1 MQSSYAIVADEFS
14 AVNDLIAKQLTS
26 DVGLVENISQYLV
39 TGGGKRIRPLI
50 TLLAAGALDQAN
62 NLKQI
67 QLATAVEFLHTAT
80 LLHDDVVDMST
91 LRRGQPTANANWG
104 NASSVLVGDFVYSK
118 AFQLMVGIGSLQ
130 VMQILSDTT
139 TKIAEGEVQQLM
151 AIGDLS
157 LSQDDYFNVIRNK
170 TAQLFEGACQA
181 SAVTAGASQSDI
193 DNLGK
198 YGLHLGLA
206 FQLVDDY
213 LDYSGNSADLGKNV
227 GDDLAEGKLTLPLIE
242 ALRITGSSTNNNND
256 DNEQA
261 KKQHALLVKAISE
274 KDLSHIE
281 SIISITQDCG
291 ALDITLS
298 RAKEQIELA
307 KAALSSIPQSA
318 HKDELIKITDFV
330 ISRTV

>member
-50 TLLAAGALDQAN
+50 TLLCAGALNQTN

-80 LLHDDVVDMST
+80 LLHDDVVDMSS

-130 VMQILSDTT
+130 VMEILSDTT

-151 AIGDLS
+151 AIGDLT
-157 LSQDDYFNVIRNK
+157 LNEADYFNVIRNK

-181 SAVTAGASQSDI
+181 SAVTAGANQADI
-193 DNLGK
+193 ESLGQ

-242 ALRITGSSTNNNND
+242 ALRITGSSTNTNND
-256 DNEQA
+256 EQA

-298 RAKEQIELA
+298 HAKEQTELA
-307 KAALSSIPQSA
+307 KVALSSIPQSA

>member
-1 MQSSYAIVADEFS
+1 MQSSYDIVADEFS

-50 TLLAAGALDQAN
+50 TLLAAGALNQAN

-151 AIGDLS
+151 AIGDLT

-193 DNLGK
+193 DSLGK

-242 ALRITGSSTNNNND
+242 ALRITASD
-256 DNEQA
+256 DSDS
-261 KKQHALLVKAISE
+261 KQ
-274 KDLSHIE
+274 
-281 SIISITQDCG
+281 
-291 ALDITLS
+291 
-298 RAKEQIELA
+298 RAA
-307 KAALSSIPQSA
+307 C
-318 HKDELIKITDFV
+318 DFRK
-330 ISRTV
+330 SD

>member
-50 TLLAAGALDQAN
+50 TLLCAGALNQTN

-80 LLHDDVVDMST
+80 LLHDDVVDMSS

-130 VMQILSDTT
+130 VMEILSDTT

-151 AIGDLS
+151 AIGDLT
-157 LSQDDYFNVIRNK
+157 LSEADYFNVIRNK

-181 SAVTAGASQSDI
+181 SAVTAGANQADI
-193 DNLGK
+193 ESLGQ

-242 ALRITGSSTNNNND
+242 ALRITGSSTNTNND
-256 DNEQA
+256 EQA

-298 RAKEQIELA
+298 HAKEQTELA
-307 KAALSSIPQSA
+307 KVALSSIPQSA

>member
-1 MQSSYAIVADEFS
+1 MQSSYAIVADEFT
-14 AVNDLIAKQLTS
+14 AVNDLIAQQLTS
-26 DVGLVENISQYLV
+26 DVGLVEDISQYLV

-50 TLLAAGALDQAN
+50 TLLSAGALNQAN
-62 NLKQI
+62 HLKQI

-130 VMQILSDTT
+130 VMQILSNTT

-157 LSQDDYFNVIRNK
+157 LSEKDYFNVIRNK

-181 SAVTAGASQSDI
+181 SAVTAGASQADI
-193 DNLGK
+193 DNLGQ

-213 LDYSGNSADLGKNV
+213 LDYSGNSKDLGKNV

-242 ALRITGSSTNNNND
+242 ALRITGSSRE
-256 DNEQA
+256 EQN
-261 KKQHALLVKAISE
+261 KNQHALLVKAISE
-274 KDLSHIE
+274 KDLTQID
-281 SIISITQDCG
+281 SIIDITQTCG
-291 ALDITLS
+291 ALDITLT
-298 RAKEQIELA
+298 RAKQQVELA
-307 KAALSSIPQSA
+307 KAALSTLSPSA
-318 HKDELIKITDFV
+318 YKDELINISDFV

>member
-1 MQSSYAIVADEFS
+1 MQSSYDIVADEFS

-50 TLLAAGALDQAN
+50 TLLAAGALNESN

-151 AIGDLS
+151 AIGDLT
-157 LSQDDYFNVIRNK
+157 LSQEDYFNVIRNK

-181 SAVTAGASQSDI
+181 SAVTAGASQTEINS
-193 DNLGK
+193 LGQ

-242 ALRITGSSTNNNND
+242 ALRITASD
-256 DNEQA
+256 DSDDSKA
-261 KKQHALLVKAISE
+261 SHATLEKAIRE
-274 KDLSHIE
+274 KDISQIE
-281 SIISITQDCG
+281 RVIDITQNCG
-291 ALDITLS
+291 ALEITLTHA
-298 RAKEQIELA
+298 REQTALA
-307 KAALSSIPQSA
+307 KAALDSIAPSA
-318 HKDELIKITDFV
+318 YKDELINISDFV

>member
-14 AVNDLIAKQLTS
+14 SVNDLITQQLTS
-26 DVGLVENISQYLV
+26 EVGLVANISQYLV
-39 TGGGKRIRPLI
+39 ASGGKRIRPLI
-50 TLLAAGALDQAN
+50 TLLAAGALNQAN
-62 NLKQI
+62 NQKQI

-118 AFQLMVGIGSLQ
+118 AFQLMVGIGSLE

-151 AIGDLS
+151 AIGDLT
-157 LSQDDYFNVIRNK
+157 LSEDDYFNVIRNK

-181 SAVTAGASQSDI
+181 SAVTAGASKAEI
-193 DNLGK
+193 DDLGR

-213 LDYSGNSADLGKNV
+213 LDYSGNSDDLGKNV

-242 ALRITGSSTNNNND
+242 ALRITASQTDTQNK
-256 DNEQA
+256 E
-261 KKQHALLVKAISE
+261 QHALLVKAISE
-274 KDLSHIE
+274 KELSQIE
-281 SIISITQDCG
+281 NVIRITQDCG
-291 ALDITLS
+291 ALEITLT
-298 RAKEQIELA
+298 RAKEQVELA
-307 KAALSSIPQSA
+307 KTALKTIPSSA
-318 HKDELIKITDFV
+318 YKDELIKITDFV

>member
-1 MQSSYAIVADEFS
+1 MQSSYDIVADEFS

-50 TLLAAGALDQAN
+50 TLLAAGALNEAN

-151 AIGDLS
+151 AIGDLT
-157 LSQDDYFNVIRNK
+157 LSQEDYFNVIRNK

-181 SAVTAGASQSDI
+181 SAVTAGASQSEM
-193 DNLGK
+193 NSLGQ

-242 ALRITGSSTNNNND
+242 ALRITASD
-256 DNEQA
+256 DSDDSKA
-261 KKQHALLVKAISE
+261 SHATLEKAIRE
-274 KDLSHIE
+274 KDISQIE
-281 SIISITQDCG
+281 RVIDITQNCG
-291 ALDITLS
+291 ALEITLTHA
-298 RAKEQIELA
+298 REQTALA
-307 KAALSSIPQSA
+307 KAALDSIAPSA
-318 HKDELIKITDFV
+318 YKDELINISDFV

>member
-1 MQSSYAIVADEFS
+1 MQSSYDIVADEFS

-50 TLLAAGALDQAN
+50 TLLAAGALNQAN

-181 SAVTAGASQSDI
+181 SAVTAGASQAEI
-193 DNLGK
+193 DSLGQ

-242 ALRITGSSTNNNND
+242 ALRITASDDSDSSK
-256 DNEQA
+256 E
-261 KKQHALLVKAISE
+261 QHATLEKAISE
-274 KDLSHIE
+274 KD
-281 SIISITQDCG
+281 ISQIDRVIDITQSCG
-291 ALDITLS
+291 ALEITLTHA
-298 RAKEQIELA
+298 REQTGLA
-307 KAALSSIPQSA
+307 KAALDSIAPSA
-318 HKDELIKITDFV
+318 YKDELIIISDFV

>member
-1 MQSSYAIVADEFS
+1 MQSSYDIVADEFS

-50 TLLAAGALDQAN
+50 TLLAAGALNQAN

-181 SAVTAGASQSDI
+181 SAVTAGASQAEI
-193 DNLGK
+193 DSLGQ

-242 ALRITGSSTNNNND
+242 ALRITASDDSNSSK
-256 DNEQA
+256 E
-261 KKQHALLVKAISE
+261 QHATLEKAISE
-274 KDLSHIE
+274 KDISQIE
-281 SIISITQDCG
+281 RVIDITQSCG
-291 ALDITLS
+291 ALEITLTHA
-298 RAKEQIELA
+298 REQTGLA
-307 KAALSSIPQSA
+307 KAALDSIAPSA
-318 HKDELIKITDFV
+318 YKDELIIISDFV

>member
-14 AVNDLIAKQLTS
+14 AVNDLIAQQLTS

-50 TLLAAGALDQAN
+50 TLLCAGALNQAN

-118 AFQLMVGIGSLQ
+118 AFQLMVGIGSLK

-151 AIGDLS
+151 AIGDLT
-157 LSQDDYFNVIRNK
+157 LSEEDYFNVIRNK

-181 SAVTAGASQSDI
+181 SAVTAGASQADI
-193 DNLGK
+193 KSLGQ

-242 ALRITGSSTNNNND
+242 ALRITGSSND
-256 DNEQA
+256 EQT
-261 KKQHALLVKAISE
+261 KDQHALLVKAISE
-274 KDLSHIE
+274 KDVSQIE
-281 SIISITQDCG
+281 NIISITQDCG
-291 ALDITLS
+291 ALEITLS
-298 RAKEQIELA
+298 RAKEQTTLA
-307 KAALSSIPQSA
+307 KTALSAIQQSA

>member
-1 MQSSYAIVADEFS
+1 MQSSYDIVADEFS

-50 TLLAAGALDQAN
+50 TLLAAGALNQAN

-193 DNLGK
+193 DSLGK

-242 ALRITGSSTNNNND
+242 ALRITASD
-256 DNEQA
+256 DSDTSKE
-261 KKQHALLVKAISE
+261 QHAILEKAISE
-274 KDLSHIE
+274 KDISQIE
-281 SIISITQDCG
+281 SVVSITQSSG
-291 ALDITLS
+291 ALEITLTHA
-298 RAKEQIELA
+298 REQTELA
-307 KAALSSIPQSA
+307 KAALASISPSA
-318 HKDELIKITDFV
+318 YKDELITISDFV

>member
-1 MQSSYAIVADEFS
+1 MQSSYDIVADEFS

-50 TLLAAGALDQAN
+50 TLLAAGALNEAN

-151 AIGDLS
+151 AIGDLT
-157 LSQDDYFNVIRNK
+157 LSQEDYFNVIRNK

-181 SAVTAGASQSDI
+181 SAVTAGASQTEINS
-193 DNLGK
+193 LGQ

-242 ALRITGSSTNNNND
+242 ALRITASD
-256 DNEQA
+256 DSDDSKA
-261 KKQHALLVKAISE
+261 SHATLEKAIRE
-274 KDLSHIE
+274 KDISQIE
-281 SIISITQDCG
+281 RVIDITQNCG
-291 ALDITLS
+291 ALEITLTHA
-298 RAKEQIELA
+298 REQTALA
-307 KAALSSIPQSA
+307 KAALDSIAPSA
-318 HKDELIKITDFV
+318 YKDELINISDFV

>member
-1 MQSSYAIVADEFS
+1 MQSSYDIVADEFS

-50 TLLAAGALDQAN
+50 TLLAAGALNQAN

-193 DNLGK
+193 DSLGK

-242 ALRITGSSTNNNND
+242 ALRITASDDSDSSK
-256 DNEQA
+256 EQYA
-261 KKQHALLVKAISE
+261 TLEKAISE
-274 KDLSHIE
+274 KDISQIE
-281 SIISITQDCG
+281 SVVSITQSSG
-291 ALDITLS
+291 ALEITLTHA
-298 RAKEQIELA
+298 REQTELA
-307 KAALSSIPQSA
+307 KAALASISPSA
-318 HKDELIKITDFV
+318 YKDELITISDFV

>member
-1 MQSSYAIVADEFS
+1 MQSSYDIVADEFS

-50 TLLAAGALDQAN
+50 TLLAAGALNQSN

-151 AIGDLS
+151 AIGDLT

-193 DNLGK
+193 DSLGK

-242 ALRITGSSTNNNND
+242 ALRITAS
-256 DNEQA
+256 DNSDNSKE
-261 KKQHALLVKAISE
+261 QHATLEKAISE
-274 KDLSHIE
+274 KDISQIE
-281 SIISITQDCG
+281 RVIDITQSCG
-291 ALDITLS
+291 ALEITLTHA
-298 RAKEQIELA
+298 REQTALA
-307 KAALSSIPQSA
+307 KAALDSIAPSA
-318 HKDELIKITDFV
+318 YKDELIIISDFV

>member
-1 MQSSYAIVADEFS
+1 MQSSYDIVADEFS

-50 TLLAAGALDQAN
+50 TLLAAGALNEAN

-151 AIGDLS
+151 AIGDLT
-157 LSQDDYFNVIRNK
+157 LSQEDYFNVIRNK

-181 SAVTAGASQSDI
+181 SAVTAGASQNEMNS
-193 DNLGK
+193 LGQ

-242 ALRITGSSTNNNND
+242 ALRITASD
-256 DNEQA
+256 DSDDSKA
-261 KKQHALLVKAISE
+261 SHATLEKAIRE
-274 KDLSHIE
+274 KDISQIE
-281 SIISITQDCG
+281 RVIDITQNCG
-291 ALDITLS
+291 ALEITLTHA
-298 RAKEQIELA
+298 REQTALA
-307 KAALSSIPQSA
+307 KAALDSIAPSA
-318 HKDELIKITDFV
+318 YKDELINISDFV

>member
-1 MQSSYAIVADEFS
+1 MQSSYDIVADEFS

-50 TLLAAGALDQAN
+50 TLLTAGALNQAN

-181 SAVTAGASQSDI
+181 SAVTAGASQVEI
-193 DNLGK
+193 DSLGQ

-242 ALRITGSSTNNNND
+242 ALRITASDDSNSSK
-256 DNEQA
+256 E
-261 KKQHALLVKAISE
+261 QHATLEKAISE
-274 KDLSHIE
+274 KDISQIE
-281 SIISITQDCG
+281 RVIDITQSCG
-291 ALDITLS
+291 ALEITLTHA
-298 RAKEQIELA
+298 REQTELA
-307 KAALSSIPQSA
+307 KKALVSIAPSA
-318 HKDELIKITDFV
+318 YKDELIIISDFV

>member
-1 MQSSYAIVADEFS
+1 MQSSYDIVADEFS

-50 TLLAAGALDQAN
+50 TLLAAGALNQAN

-193 DNLGK
+193 DSLGK

-242 ALRITGSSTNNNND
+242 ALRITASDDSDSSK
-256 DNEQA
+256 E
-261 KKQHALLVKAISE
+261 QHAILEKAISE
-274 KDLSHIE
+274 KD
-281 SIISITQDCG
+281 ISQIDSVINITQSSG
-291 ALDITLS
+291 ALEITLTHA
-298 RAKEQIELA
+298 REQTELA
-307 KAALSSIPQSA
+307 KAALSSIAPSA
-318 HKDELIKITDFV
+318 YKDELITISDFV

>member
-1 MQSSYAIVADEFS
+1 MQSSYDIVADEFS

-50 TLLAAGALDQAN
+50 TLLAAGALNQAN

-151 AIGDLS
+151 AIGDLT

-193 DNLGK
+193 DSLGK

-242 ALRITGSSTNNNND
+242 ALRITASD
-256 DNEQA
+256 DSDTSKE
-261 KKQHALLVKAISE
+261 QHAILEKAISE
-274 KDLSHIE
+274 KDISQIE
-281 SIISITQDCG
+281 SVVSITQSSG
-291 ALDITLS
+291 ALEITLTHA
-298 RAKEQIELA
+298 REQTGLA
-307 KAALSSIPQSA
+307 KAALDSIAPSA
-318 HKDELIKITDFV
+318 YKDELITISDFV

>member
-14 AVNDLIAKQLTS
+14 AVNDLIAQQLTS
-26 DVGLVENISQYLV
+26 EVGLVENISQYLV

-50 TLLAAGALDQAN
+50 TLLSAGALNQAN

-151 AIGDLS
+151 AIGDLT
-157 LSQDDYFNVIRNK
+157 LSEADYFNVIRNK

-181 SAVTAGASQSDI
+181 SAVTAGASSADIQS
-193 DNLGK
+193 LGQ

-242 ALRITGSSTNNNND
+242 ALRITGNS
-256 DNEQA
+256 NEEQN
-261 KKQHALLVKAISE
+261 KTEHALLIKAISE
-274 KDLSHIE
+274 KDVSQIE
-281 SIISITQDCG
+281 SIISITQSCG
-291 ALDITLS
+291 ALEITLS
-298 RAKEQIELA
+298 HAKEQTQLA
-307 KAALSSIPQSA
+307 TAALSTIPPSA
-318 HKDELIKITDFV
+318 YKDELIKITDFV

>member
-1 MQSSYAIVADEFS
+1 MQSSYDIVAREFS

-50 TLLAAGALDQAN
+50 TLLAAGALNQAN

-151 AIGDLS
+151 AIGDLT

-181 SAVTAGASQSDI
+181 SAVTAGASQAEI
-193 DNLGK
+193 DSLGQ

-242 ALRITGSSTNNNND
+242 ALRITASDDSDSSK
-256 DNEQA
+256 E
-261 KKQHALLVKAISE
+261 QHATLEKAISE
-274 KDLSHIE
+274 KDISQIE
-281 SIISITQDCG
+281 RVIDITQSCG
-291 ALDITLS
+291 ALEITLTHA
-298 RAKEQIELA
+298 REQTELA
-307 KAALSSIPQSA
+307 KAALASIAPSA
-318 HKDELIKITDFV
+318 YKDELIHLY
-330 ISRTV
+330 RPRAL